1 VDRQASSHMGQ
12 PLVTVT
18 DHSAQAADKASG
30 AVGPLDRDEPVW
42 IAGHRGLAGSAIW
55 RQMKQQGFSQLL
67 GATHA
72 ELDLSDRQR
81 VFEFAAAHRPKAVVV
96 AAAYV
101 GGILANNTFPAD
113 FISRNLQIQVNVMDA
128 AAALAIPR
136 LLFLGSSCIY
146 PKDAPQPL
154 KESYLHTGPL
164 ESTNEAYA
172 VAKLAG
178 IAQVHAVRR
187 QHGLPWI
194 AVMPSNLYGPGD
206 NFHATQS
213 HVLSA
218 FIRRFVEA
226 SESGA
231 QRVTNWGTGK
241 PRREFLYVDDLASA
255 CLHLLDHYNDPSA
268 VNIGTGVDYTI
279 AEVSAMVA
287 DAAGYEGEINWDH
300 SKPDGTPRKLLD
312 VSLIHRLNWR
322 ASTDLD
328 RGIHATVDWYRNQR
342 SAVRC

>member
-1 VDRQASSHMGQ
+1 M
-12 PLVTVT
+12 
-18 DHSAQAADKASG
+18 ASG
-30 AVGPLDRDEPVW
+30 AVSPLERGAPVW
-42 IAGHRGLAGSAIW
+42 VAGHRGLAGSAIW
-55 RQMKQQGFSQLL
+55 RLFEKEGFSRLI
-67 GATHA
+67 GVSRS
-72 ELDLSDRQR
+72 ELDLTDRDR
-81 VFEFAAAHRPKAVVV
+81 VFDFVAAQKPKTVVV
-96 AAAYV
+96 AAAFV
-101 GGILANNTFPAD
+101 GGILANATYPAD

-128 AAALAIPR
+128 ATAAGVER

-146 PKDAPQPL
+146 PKHAPQPI

-164 ESTNEAYA
+164 ESTNQGYA

-178 IAQVHAVRR
+178 IAQVSAVRR

-206 NFHATQS
+206 NFHETQS

-218 FIRRFVEA
+218 LISRFIQAHAAGE
-226 SESGA
+226 ES
-231 QRVTNWGTGK
+231 VTNWGTGK

-255 CLHLLDHYNDPSA
+255 CLHLLDHYNEPSP

-287 DAAGYEGEINWDH
+287 DIVGYRGTVLWDP

-312 VSLIHRLNWR
+312 VSLIDRLGWR
-322 ASTDLD
+322 SSTDIET
-328 RGIHATVDWYRNQR
+328 GIRATVDWYQNEG
-342 SAVRC
+342 STVRC